1 MPPGSAY
8 RQMNSS
14 TKTMYGDHVIL
25 QPGRMMNKP
34 RTQSARPDKRGSS
47 GQAERRRV
55 SVRAA
60 TAGVERARRPQ
71 STTGRPSTGAFSS
84 AWIRRDRD
92 SSDSESESD
101 LSTVY
106 DSGSEASGATDD
118 NKQTTQPQGGRAVAW
133 ANPAASRQPRAPS
146 RRHDYLRKGGKATSA
161 QQVEQSDQ
169 RRKDAKQK
177 MLMEIN
183 EERRRA
189 ITQRLSKFWAHY
201 PIPEWDSH

>member
-1 MPPGSAY
+1 M
-8 RQMNSS
+8 
-14 TKTMYGDHVIL
+14 L
-25 QPGRMMNKP
+25 QPGRMTNQP
-34 RTQSARPDKRGSS
+34 RKQSARHDKRGGS

-55 SVRAA
+55 TVRAA
-60 TAGVERARRPQ
+60 TAGVDRARRPQ

-84 AWIRRDRD
+84 AWIPRDRD
-92 SSDSESESD
+92 TSDSESESD

-118 NKQTTQPQGGRAVAW
+118 NKQTTQGARTVAW
-133 ANPAASRQPRAPS
+133 ANPEASRQPRPPQ

-161 QQVEQSDQ
+161 EQVAQSDQ

-177 MLMEIN
+177 RLMEIN
-183 EERRRA
+183 EERRKA